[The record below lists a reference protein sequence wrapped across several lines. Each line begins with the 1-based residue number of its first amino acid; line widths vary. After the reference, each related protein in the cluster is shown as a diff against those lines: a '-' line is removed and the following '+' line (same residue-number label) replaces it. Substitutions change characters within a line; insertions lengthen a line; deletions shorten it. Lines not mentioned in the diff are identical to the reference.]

1 VVTSNIGNAAQY
13 GDRMLV
19 VLSGQKGQECDQARG
34 ADPDH
39 RSPDAAARRWLLDRL
54 VLYRSQYRQ
63 RDSSKARLLKVA
75 VSALAALPVK

>member
-1 VVTSNIGNAAQY
+1 VVTSIGNAAHY

-19 VLSGQKGQECDQARG
+19 VLSGQEGQERDQARG
-34 ADPDH
+34 ADPDR

-63 RDSSKARLLKVA
+63 RDSSKAVCRKCI
-75 VSALAALPVK
+75 SEYR